1 MTDLQTSPIKNS
13 PIKCGTVLVNDLDAS
28 ISLYRDVL
36 QQDVVDV
43 SELSPAVAASW
54 DAPRLGGASVCLL
67 QPKSKADSY
76 IRLVQSP
83 DVVTPVPH
91 ATSYGWCA
99 FEISVEDVFA
109 LANQLQGSGFTVV
122 GPPKRLDGIDNVIP
136 MQVVGPDQEVLFLN
150 QVLSSDQHTDLP
162 LATCAIDRIFMAI
175 LASRDRQKSV
185 GDYVTQ
191 LEYQEAG
198 THEIRYSLINRAFDF
213 NSETKHALTLVQD
226 GRAPIIEVDQYPQ
239 QTIARPVPHGGLSHG
254 CAMVSLSVKQL
265 NVSSLSNKLTEQ
277 AICSNEFLYGGCA
290 SIVIKGSSGELLEL
304 IQAP

>member
-1 MTDLQTSPIKNS
+1 MATITDLQDS

-28 ISLYRDVL
+28 ITLYRDVL

-43 SELSPAVAASW
+43 SEVSPAVAESW
-54 DAPRLGGASVCLL
+54 GAPSMVGARVCLL

-76 IRLVQSP
+76 IRLIQSP
-83 DVVTPVPH
+83 GVVTPVPH

-99 FEISVEDVFA
+99 FEISVEDVFS
-109 LANQLQGSGFTVV
+109 LADQLQGSGFTVV

-150 QVLSSDQHTDLP
+150 QVLSSDQNTDLP
-162 LATCAIDRIFMAI
+162 LANCVVDRIFMAI
-175 LASRDRQKSV
+175 LASHDRQKSV
-185 GDYVTQ
+185 SDYVQQ
-191 LEYQEAG
+191 LKYQESG

-213 NSETKHALTLVQD
+213 DPETKHSLTLVQD
-226 GRAPIIEVDQYPQ
+226 GRAPIIEVDQYPKQ
-239 QTIARPVPHGGLSHG
+239 AISRPVPHGGLSHG
-254 CAMVSLSVKQL
+254 CAMVTLSVKQL

-277 AICSNEFLYGGCA
+277 AICSNEFLYAGSR
-290 SIVIKGSSGELLEL
+290 SIVIKGRSGELLEL